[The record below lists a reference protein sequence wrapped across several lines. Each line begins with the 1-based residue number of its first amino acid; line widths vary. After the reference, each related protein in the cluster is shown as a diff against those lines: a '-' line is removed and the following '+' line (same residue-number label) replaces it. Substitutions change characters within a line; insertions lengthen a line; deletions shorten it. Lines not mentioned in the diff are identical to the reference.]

1 MLMGDGAEIPWR
13 LLHIEFLMED
23 YETGGNKQFHY
34 NKKNKFK
41 LTFLNIYC
49 FCFLD
54 FCKLTFYFFV
64 TVIESYC

>member
-34 NKKNKFK
+34 NKKTNSNLLSLIF
-41 LTFLNIYC
+41 TVFVFLIFAN
-49 FCFLD
+49 
-54 FCKLTFYFFV
+54 
-64 TVIESYC
+64 